1 MGELGAEA
9 QVGVQEVEQ
18 EVEGPLL
25 DKVRDEPEHIHICS
39 DHLSELDG
47 GRHTYHLNCFLSV
60 QRSRVSSA
68 MHWPR
73 RNSALPHTLFIM
85 TMMGKKLFRKKIV
98 TKLTIFSPQA

>member
-25 DKVRDEPEHIHICS
+25 DKVVDEPENICS

-47 GRHTYHLNCFLSV
+47 GQHTYHLNCFLSV

-73 RNSALPHTLFIM
+73 RNSALPHTLFMM
-85 TMMGKKLFRKKIV
+85 TVMRKELFR
-98 TKLTIFSPQA
+98 

>member
-1 MGELGAEA
+1 MGELGAET

-25 DKVRDEPEHIHICS
+25 NKVGDEPD

-73 RNSALPHTLFIM
+73 RNSALPHTLFMM
-85 TMMGKKLFRKKIV
+85 TVMRKKM
-98 TKLTIFSPQA
+98 FP

>member
-25 DKVRDEPEHIHICS
+25 DKVGDEPE
-39 DHLSELDG
+39 HLSELDG
-47 GRHTYHLNCFLSV
+47 GRHPYHLNCLLSV

-85 TMMGKKLFRKKIV
+85 TVMRKELFR
-98 TKLTIFSPQA
+98 